1 MKRLLFLTSI
11 LILLLILLFDSATNL
26 SANNQFIQTVS
37 GLEYKD
43 LKIGNGPEARL
54 DKTATIH
61 FVGWLSDNGQRGK
74 EIYNS
79 RKEREP
85 VSFVIGTDQ
94 VMQGWNEGVV
104 GMKAGGIRMLRL
116 PPGLAYGAKDIDNV
130 VPAHASLIFI
140 IELLEIR

>member
-1 MKRLLFLTSI
+1 MKRLFFLTSM
-11 LILLLILLFDSATNL
+11 LILLFGSAANL
-26 SANNQFIQTVS
+26 SANNQFIQTAS

-54 DKTATIH
+54 EKTATIH

-79 RKEREP
+79 RKEKEP
-85 VSFVIGTDQ
+85 VSFVIGTYQ
-94 VMQGWNEGVV
+94 VMQGWNEGVI
-104 GMKAGGIRMLRL
+104 GMKTGGMRMLRL
-116 PPGLAYGAKDIDNV
+116 PPGLAYGAKAIDNV

-140 IELLEIR
+140 IELLEVR

>member
-1 MKRLLFLTSI
+1 MKRLLFLISI
-11 LILLLILLFDSATNL
+11 LILLLGSAANL
-26 SANNQFIQTVS
+26 SANNQFIQTAS

-43 LKIGNGPEARL
+43 LKIGNGPEAGL
-54 DKTATIH
+54 EKTATIH

-79 RKEREP
+79 RKEKEP

-94 VMQGWNEGVV
+94 VMQGWNEGVI
-104 GMKAGGIRMLRL
+104 GMKTGGMRMLRL
-116 PPGLAYGAKDIDNV
+116 PPGLAYGAKAIDNV

-140 IELLEIR
+140 IELLEAR

>member
-1 MKRLLFLTSI
+1 MKRLLFLISI
-11 LILLLILLFDSATNL
+11 LILLLGSAANL
-26 SANNQFIQTVS
+26 SANNQFIQTAS

-43 LKIGNGPEARL
+43 LKIGNGPEAGL
-54 DKTATIH
+54 KKIATIH

-79 RKEREP
+79 RKEKEP

-94 VMQGWNEGVV
+94 VMQGWNEGVI
-104 GMKAGGIRMLRL
+104 GMKTGGMRMLRL
-116 PPGLAYGAKDIDNV
+116 PPGLAYGAKAIDNV

-140 IELLEIR
+140 IELLEVR